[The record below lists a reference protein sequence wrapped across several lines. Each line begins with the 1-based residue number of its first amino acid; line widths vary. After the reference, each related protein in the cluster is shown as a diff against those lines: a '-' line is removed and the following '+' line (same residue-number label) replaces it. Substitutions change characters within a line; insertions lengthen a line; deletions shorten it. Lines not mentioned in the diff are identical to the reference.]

1 MIEFDNSQIK
11 WLKPKKDIECK
22 IIDFKKSVEKIK
34 KKKIKRKTKWMINMI
49 DRKSTRLNSSHYS

>member
-49 DRKSTRLNSSHYS
+49 DKNRKILK